1 MARLTAEQ
9 QKQLDD
15 LTKLAEAP
23 DEEDFEVEIFDGDK
37 GARVPYS
44 KGRSWLQKTFGIDL
58 GDPPADDGGGADGDG
73 GQADDSGQG
82 GKVKRFGRT
91 VA

>member
-58 GDPPADDGGGADGDG
+58 GEPPSEEEEPESEEPPA
-73 GQADDSGQG
+73 
-82 GKVKRFGRT
+82 KVKPVHFRGNR
-91 VA
+91 AG